1 MKSVEAFWVVWAPRS
16 KQMLLNSVAS
26 PTIIPINP
34 SMLIPVGHLRCQFGL
49 YIKTLIACAERLPSR
64 VTQETLVDV
73 AERAHEGQKTLYFR
87 HKTLGDNR
95 FKDFKYFKTFVR
107 APTIL
112 FMAI

>member
-1 MKSVEAFWVVWAPRS
+1 
-16 KQMLLNSVAS
+16 MLLNSVAS

-64 VTQETLVDV
+64 VTQDTLMDV
-73 AERAHEGQKTLYFR
+73 AEHAHQGQTVLYSKG
-87 HKTLGDNR
+87 KTLGDNR
-95 FKDFKYFKTFVR
+95 FKDFKDFKYFKTFVR